1 MAGPALVDQE
11 PPTGVLTMPIANDRM
26 HGAGRTGSRG
36 LPWGTDPATSDVTYT
51 PAEIEFMVAMER
63 YRREHHRPYPTCSEV
78 LAVLE
83 SLGYRKGA

>member
-1 MAGPALVDQE
+1 
-11 PPTGVLTMPIANDRM
+11 
-26 HGAGRTGSRG
+26 
-36 LPWGTDPATSDVTYT
+36 VTYT
-51 PAEIEFMVAMER
+51 PAEVEFMTAMER